1 MFQTRLLTPG
11 IATPLIIEIYIRI
24 IKIMKFLDSTSYLL
38 GKLFLLISPLELIS
52 EPIKVYLRQRKDS
65 LRCII
70 STILSEEDS
79 IIHDELSKQYIKI
92 PIKLHSKNMETK
104 GKHFIDEDYENFS
117 SDEDEAAA
125 QKWEPLPCENFRNA
139 FFSYKSKISDIIS
152 TLVNIYGSQEKFI
165 EQYKRMLSERFVNDF
180 NFQLE
185 NEINNLE
192 KLKKR
197 FGETCLHNC
206 DIIIKDVR
214 DSIKLKNT
222 IPDRNKDFNLNTLI
236 ISKSFWPF
244 KNNEI
249 YVYPDFIKRK
259 IEVFENDYSNI
270 KFSRKLNYYTNLGY
284 VDLTLTFKNGEF
296 NFKVSQLAALI
307 ITMFNELNRE
317 DSLTCEVI
325 SEKLHSNISVVKRKI
340 NFWVSKGVLN
350 ELNVNDEVRFF
361 PSDSMK
367 NLDNIHKDKS
377 MY

>member
-1 MFQTRLLTPG
+1 MRH
-11 IATPLIIEIYIRI
+11 
-24 IKIMKFLDSTSYLL
+24 
-38 GKLFLLISPLELIS
+38 
-52 EPIKVYLRQRKDS
+52 RKDS

-79 IIHDELSKQYIKI
+79 IIHNELSKQYIKI
-92 PIKLHSKNMETK
+92 PIKNFDIKNK
-104 GKHFIDEDYENFS
+104 NYIDEEYENLS

-125 QKWEPLPCENFRNA
+125 QNWEPLPCENFRNA

-165 EQYKRMLSERFVNDF
+165 EQYKRMLSERFVTDF
-180 NFQLE
+180 KFQLE

-222 IPDRNKDFNLNTLI
+222 IPCKNKEFNLNTLI

-244 KNNEI
+244 KNNEM
-249 YVYPDFIKRK
+249 YVYPDFIKK
-259 IEVFENDYSNI
+259 NIQEFETEFSNV
-270 KFSRKLNYYTNLGY
+270 KFSRKLNYYNNLGY

-307 ITMFNELNRE
+307 ITMFDELSQENFI
-317 DSLTCEVI
+317 TCEVI
-325 SEKLHSNISVVKRKI
+325 SEKLHSNVSVVKRKL

-350 ELNVNDEVRFF
+350 EVNMNDEVRYF
-361 PSDSMK
+361 PSDSVK
-367 NLDNIHKDKS
+367 NLENLHKDKS
-377 MY
+377 KFIVIKIDLIIEDEIYNFEYEVNNEKNFNVKIF